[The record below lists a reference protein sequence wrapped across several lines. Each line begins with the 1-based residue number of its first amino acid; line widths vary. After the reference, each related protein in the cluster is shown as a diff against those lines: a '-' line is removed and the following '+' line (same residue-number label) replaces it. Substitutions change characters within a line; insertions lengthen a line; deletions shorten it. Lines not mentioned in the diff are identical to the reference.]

1 MHLNVEIK
9 ASSHNSDQI
18 RQWLLAN
25 GADLKGTDQQT
36 DTYYKVPQGRLKLR
50 QGNIENSLIF
60 YQRNNQ
66 QGPKDSTVT
75 MTKVD
80 NGTQLKQVLENALGI
95 LVEVSKQREIYFI
108 ENVKFH
114 VDHVP
119 DLGNFIEI
127 EAIDKDGS
135 IGKEKLLEQCNYYM
149 QMLGIKE
156 ESLQIASYSDM
167 LMAKNK

>member
-66 QGPKDSTVT
+66 HGPKDSTVT

-80 NGTQLKQVLENALGI
+80 NGTQLKQVLEKALGI

-114 VDHVP
+114 VDNVP
-119 DLGNFIEI
+119 GLGNFIEI

>member
-9 ASSHNSDQI
+9 ATSNNSDYL
-18 RQWLLAN
+18 RQWLLTN
-25 GADLKGTDQQT
+25 GADLKGTDHQT
-36 DTYYKVPQGRLKLR
+36 DTYYEVPNGRLKLR

-60 YQRNNQ
+60 YERNNQ
-66 QGPKDSTVT
+66 AGPKDSSVT

-80 NGTQLKQVLENALGI
+80 NGLQLNQVLEKALGI
-95 LVEVSKQREIYFI
+95 LVEVKKQREIYFI

-119 DLGNFIEI
+119 GLGNFIEI

-149 QMLGIKE
+149 QMLGIE
-156 ESLQIASYSDM
+156 EENLQTASYSDM
-167 LMAKNK
+167 LMAKDR